1 MSFAAFRSGTLGRR
15 LLLGALAWVLATLV
29 VSGLILTDLFRN
41 HVERQVRGE
50 LLMHLNQLTGHLE
63 LDAAGRP
70 QVQRE
75 LSDPRFRKPYAGLY
89 WQVDGADGQPR
100 LRSRSLW
107 ESAISLPP
115 GPLQAAAQA
124 EEHHLPGPDGAHLLV
139 LSRVILP
146 ESGQGK
152 PEALRLLVAVDE
164 AVLQQPVRDFAGI
177 LTLAL
182 GLLALGL
189 LAAVALQLKLA
200 LGPLERL
207 RRDLAQ
213 VRAGQLVRL
222 HGNYPGEVQP
232 LVQEFNGVLDHD
244 AAVLERARTQAG
256 NLAHALKT
264 PLAILANAAAR
275 EPGALG
281 RLVQEQVTAA
291 WRQVDYHL
299 ARARAAA
306 AGQLPGQ
313 QAAVRPLLEGLLRV
327 MRKLHGERSLQLEL
341 LPLPEPLNF
350 RGDAQDFQEMLGNLL
365 DNACK
370 WAASRVEVAVQSS
383 AGMLEIRVE
392 DDGPGL
398 PEAVRAA
405 VLQRGVR
412 ADESTP
418 GSGLGLAI
426 VSDLAGLYGGG
437 LELESSPLGGLRAR
451 LRLPGG

>member
-1 MSFAAFRSGTLGRR
+1 MSFSAFRSGTLGRR
-15 LLLGALAWVLATLV
+15 LLLGALAWVLATLAAT
-29 VSGLILTDLFRN
+29 GLILTDLFEN

-63 LDAAGRP
+63 LDVAGLPR
-70 QVQRE
+70 VARE
-75 LSDPRFRKPYAGLY
+75 LSDPRFKRPYAGLY
-89 WQVDGADGQPR
+89 WQVDGADGQPL

-107 ESAISLPP
+107 DGAISLPP
-115 GPLQAAAQA
+115 GPLRPGAQQ
-124 EEHHLPGPDGAHLLV
+124 EDRLPGPDGTVLFV

-146 ESGQGK
+146 VDGAAT
-152 PEALRLLVAVDE
+152 PPLRLLVAVDE

-177 LTLAL
+177 LALSLA
-182 GLLALGL
+182 LLALGL
-189 LAAVALQLKLA
+189 LAAVGLQLKLA

-213 VRAGQLVRL
+213 VRAGRAERL
-222 HGNYPGEVQP
+222 HGAYPGEVQP

-264 PLAILANAAAR
+264 PLSILANAAAR
-275 EPGALG
+275 EPGELG
-281 RLVQEQVTAA
+281 RLVQEQVATAR
-291 WRQVDYHL
+291 RQVDYHL

-327 MRKLHGERSLQLEL
+327 MGKLHGERGLHLEL
-341 LPLPEPLNF
+341 LPLPDPVNF
-350 RGDAQDFQEMLGNLL
+350 RGDPQDFQEMLGNLL

-370 WAASRVEVAVQSS
+370 WAAGRVEVAVAS
-383 AGMLEIRVE
+383 AEGMLEIRVE

-412 ADESTP
+412 ADEATP
-418 GSGLGLAI
+418 GSGLGLSI
-426 VSDLAGLYGGG
+426 VSDLAGLYGGS

-451 LRLPGG
+451 LRLPAA

>member
-1 MSFAAFRSGTLGRR
+1 VSLAAFRSGTLGRR

-29 VSGLILTDLFRN
+29 ATGLILTDLFRN

-70 QVQRE
+70 QVLRE

-107 ESAISLPP
+107 DGAIGLPP
-115 GPLQAAAQA
+115 GPLQAGTR
-124 EEHHLPGPDGAHLLV
+124 EEYRLIGPDGASLLV

-177 LTLAL
+177 LALAL

-189 LAAVALQLKLA
+189 LAAVGLQLKLA

-213 VRAGQLVRL
+213 VRAGRL
-222 HGNYPGEVQP
+222 ERLRGNYPGEVQP

-244 AAVLERARTQAG
+244 AVVLERARTQAG

-264 PLAILANAAAR
+264 PLSILANAAAR
-275 EPGALG
+275 EPGELG
-281 RLVQEQVTAA
+281 RLVQEQVATAR
-291 WRQVDYHL
+291 RQVDYHL

-313 QAAVRPLLEGLLRV
+313 QAVVRPLLEGLLRV
-327 MRKLHGERSLQLEL
+327 MGKLHGERGLHLEL
-341 LPLPEPLNF
+341 LPLPDPVNF
-350 RGDAQDFQEMLGNLL
+350 RGDPQDFQEMLGNLL

-370 WAASRVEVAVQSS
+370 WAASRVEVAVASA
-383 AGMLEIRVE
+383 AGMLEILVE

-405 VLQRGVR
+405 VLRRGVR
-412 ADESTP
+412 ADEATP
-418 GSGLGLAI
+418 GSGLGLSI
-426 VSDLAGLYGGG
+426 VSDLAGLYGGS

-451 LRLPGG
+451 LRLPAA